1 MLRGH
6 KRPGSPETTTTQP
19 KKIRVTF
26 SGTTNEQSTHDE
38 ITDDQAILLTL
49 PESSHGPSTELDSTS
64 PTNTIDRVVHRV
76 NDLTNQYQ
84 ELATNQGEANYRLQ
98 TLQDGINQRLD
109 TLGDMLLR
117 NNLMANGRVS
127 ADNRNLTITNELH
140 TTYGI
145 TPKNAMSN
153 YLPHIDD
160 SFLTKILN
168 RDLKCKDLITLL
180 PEEDRPKG
188 RPAGAGLGAGFH
200 INPAGVLSAIPGGSS
215 MAAFEK
221 DFPDFYTANQVLATY
236 GAIRD
241 MYDQDNLGIG
251 GAILLYIKLL
261 TRWIKNDC
269 YEWCHVRAYFMAE
282 LAVDRPTSGYPLSK

>member
-1 MLRGH
+1 
-6 KRPGSPETTTTQP
+6 
-19 KKIRVTF
+19 
-26 SGTTNEQSTHDE
+26 
-38 ITDDQAILLTL
+38 
-49 PESSHGPSTELDSTS
+49 
-64 PTNTIDRVVHRV
+64 
-76 NDLTNQYQ
+76 
-84 ELATNQGEANYRLQ
+84 
-98 TLQDGINQRLD
+98 
-109 TLGDMLLR
+109 
-117 NNLMANGRVS
+117 
-127 ADNRNLTITNELH
+127 
-140 TTYGI
+140 
-145 TPKNAMSN
+145 
-153 YLPHIDD
+153 
-160 SFLTKILN
+160 
-168 RDLKCKDLITLL
+168 LKCKDLITLL

-269 YEWCHVRAYFMAE
+269 YEWCHVRAYFMAHFRKYQASNNPRDWINIDSQ
-282 LAVDRPTSGYPLSK
+282 LFLTHIKLSNIPTHSSPTIYDTP